1 MVLLQ
6 DAPPADRPP
15 TPEASALGKSG
26 AGRALDAVV
35 PDIDDLPGAGAPG
48 DATGVG
54 GGGEGAEQAGE
65 QVEGLLR
72 DLQDISFG
80 KIALIAFGTWALIR
94 LIRWALPLLA
104 ERGPS
109 QVRLALLGAVPI
121 ARLLLLTMAILWLL
135 PLVFNVSF
143 DNFLV
148 VAGAAGV
155 AVGFAFKDL
164 VSSLI
169 AGVVAV
175 FERPYRPGDWVTI
188 EETYGEVVSVG
199 LRTLS
204 LRTPA
209 DDVVT
214 IPHEK
219 IWVNPVANSND
230 GSRTLLCTA
239 DFYLAPAHDAAAVR
253 AALKDV
259 GLTSAYLAYGKPVA
273 VMLSETPW
281 GTHYKLKAYPFDM
294 RDQFAF
300 VSDLTVRGKRA
311 IASCGAAEITAPAGP
326 AVE

>member
-1 MVLLQ
+1 MPSQ
-6 DAPPADRPP
+6 NAPAPPTDPPADPAGAASGVVGDAA
-15 TPEASALGKSG
+15 EAVGDAAAG
-26 AGRALDAVV
+26 AGGAAADAA
-35 PDIDDLPGAGAPG
+35 DTAAEK
-48 DATGVG
+48 
-54 GGGEGAEQAGE
+54 GGEEA
-65 QVEGLLR
+65 VRLIH

-80 KIALIAFGTWALIR
+80 KLALIAAGTWLLIR

-109 QVRLALLGAVPI
+109 QVRLALLGAVPV
-121 ARLLLLTMAILWLL
+121 ARLLLLTVAVLWAF
-135 PLVFNVSF
+135 PLVFNVTLE
-143 DNFLV
+143 NFLF
-148 VAGAAGV
+148 VAGAVGV

-214 IPHEK
+214 IPHAQL
-219 IWVNPVANSND
+219 WANPVANSND
-230 GSRTLLCTA
+230 GARTLLCTA
-239 DFYLAPAHDAAAVR
+239 NFHLAPDHDAAAVR

-259 GLTSAYLAYGKPVA
+259 GLTSAYLSYEKPVA

-311 IASCGAAEITAPAGP
+311 IGACGASEVAAPAPGP
-326 AVE
+326 ASGPGGS

>member
-1 MVLLQ
+1 MVLRQ
-6 DAPPADRPP
+6 DEPPAETPP
-15 TPEASALGKSG
+15 APGKSG
-26 AGRALDAVV
+26 AEKALDAVV
-35 PDIDDLPGAGAPG
+35 PDPGDLPGAGGAGGESGGG
-48 DATGVG
+48 DAG
-54 GGGEGAEQAGE
+54 GSAAEQGGE

-72 DLQDISFG
+72 DLQEISFG
-80 KIALIAFGTWALIR
+80 KIALIAFCTWLLIR
-94 LIRWALPLLA
+94 LVRWALPLLA

-109 QVRLALLGAVPI
+109 QLRLVLLGAVPV
-121 ARLLLLTMAILWLL
+121 ARLLLLTTAVLWLL
-135 PLVFNVSF
+135 PLVFNVNF
-143 DNFLV
+143 ENFLV

-188 EETYGEVVSVG
+188 EETYGEVISVG

-230 GSRTLLCTA
+230 GSRTLLCVA
-239 DFYLAPAHDAAAVR
+239 DFHVAPAHDAAAVR
-253 AALKDV
+253 AALADV
-259 GLTSAYLAYGKPVA
+259 GRTSAYLSYEQPVK
-273 VMLSETPW
+273 VMLAETPW

-311 IASCGAAEITAPAGP
+311 IAECGAAEVAAPAPGP

>member
-1 MVLLQ
+1 MFLRQ
-6 DAPPADRPP
+6 DAPPAEARPE
-15 TPEASALGKSG
+15 PEKSG
-26 AGRALDAVV
+26 AEKALDAVV
-35 PDIDDLPGAGAPG
+35 PDAADLPGAGGDG
-48 DATGVG
+48 DAG
-54 GGGEGAEQAGE
+54 GDGGTSAAEKGGE

-72 DLQDISFG
+72 DLQEISFG
-80 KIALIAFGTWALIR
+80 KIVLIAAGTWLLVR

-109 QVRLALLGAVPI
+109 QLRLALLGAVPV
-121 ARLLLLTMAILWLL
+121 ARLLLLTTAVLWLL
-135 PLVFNVSF
+135 PLVFNVNF
-143 DNFLV
+143 ENFLV
-148 VAGAAGV
+148 VAGAAGL

-188 EETYGEVVSVG
+188 EETYGEVISVG
-199 LRTLS
+199 LRTVS

-219 IWVNPVANSND
+219 IWLNPVANSND

-239 DFYLAPAHDAAAVR
+239 DFHLAPAHDAAAVR
-253 AALKDV
+253 AALADV
-259 GLTSAYLAYGKPVA
+259 GRTSAYLSYKHPVK

-311 IASCGAAEITAPAGP
+311 VAECGAAEVAAPAPGP
-326 AVE
+326 AVA